1 MRLPILGTRI
11 FQMTRKIDAE
21 PDYIRECASAA
32 DDLGRKYVAA
42 AAVFGLVMAAL
53 ILPDVLTNP
62 DPIAAPASANVTDR
76 PDAPTGNTLIASW
89 HKQKADGA
97 VYICDL

>member
-1 MRLPILGTRI
+1 MP
-11 FQMTRKIDAE
+11 RKIDAE

-53 ILPDVLTNP
+53 ILPDMTNP
-62 DPIAAPASANVTDR
+62 DPIAARAYANVTDR
-76 PDAPTGNTLIASW
+76 PDAPTGNTLMASW
-89 HKQKADGA
+89 NKQKEDGA
-97 VYICDL
+97 AYICDL